1 MAINRLENLKG
12 RHLGKRAVL
21 VGSGPSLNQ
30 MDLGF
35 LREEIVIGLNKLFLG
50 FQKFCFYPKYY
61 VVVNTKVI
69 TQSAEALKR
78 LTCVSFIAKHSEALV
93 PESGLVY
100 HIDTIKPYARFCH
113 DISRG
118 VHEGW
123 TVTYAAMQI
132 AFYLGFSE
140 LVLIGVDHRYQFTGR
155 PNEPQRLEGPDPNH
169 FCPDYFG
176 GGQDW
181 DNPDLRR
188 SEESYQLARQEFE
201 RDGRRIV
208 DATVGG
214 ACPVFEKA
222 DHKKLFGLS

>member
-1 MAINRLENLKG
+1 
-12 RHLGKRAVL
+12 
-21 VGSGPSLNQ
+21 

-35 LREEIVIGLNKLFLG
+35 LRGEIVIGLNKIFLG
-50 FQKFCFYPKYY
+50 FRKFCFYPKYY
-61 VVVNTKVI
+61 VAVNTKVI
-69 TQSAEALKR
+69 SQSAEALKQ
-78 LTCVSFIAKHSEALV
+78 LTCVSFIAKHSGSLV

-113 DISRG
+113 DVSRG

-123 TVTYAAMQI
+123 TVTYTAMQI

-140 LVLIGVDHRYQFTGR
+140 LILIGIDHRYQFTGR
-155 PNEPQRLEGPDPNH
+155 PNESQRLEGPDPNH

-181 DNPDLRR
+181 DNPDLER
-188 SEESYQLARQEFE
+188 SEESYQIARQEFE
-201 RDGRRIV
+201 KDGRRIV

-222 DHKKLFGLS
+222 DYKKLFGLN